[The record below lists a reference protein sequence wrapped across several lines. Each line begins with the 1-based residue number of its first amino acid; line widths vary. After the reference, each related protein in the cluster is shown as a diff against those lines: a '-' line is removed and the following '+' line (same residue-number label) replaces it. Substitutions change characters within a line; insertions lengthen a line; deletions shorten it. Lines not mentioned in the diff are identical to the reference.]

1 MLESGEDNWSAMLLE
16 KASCDTSPF
25 LLEEKISTKQISGRT
40 LRFVL
45 SFPVGRGETSVSFDD
60 KLPRFYDIFARSLL
74 DSFQY
79 GRSSK

>member
-1 MLESGEDNWSAMLLE
+1 M
-16 KASCDTSPF
+16 
-25 LLEEKISTKQISGRT
+25 EKIIDPRCFWKEQVVTRVRFYRRRKFQRNKFLEGRYDSYYP
-40 LRFVL
+40 V
-45 SFPVGRGETSVSFDD
+45 SVPVGRGETSVSFDD